1 MPRFVAQVP
10 VRWTDQDAYRHVNNA
25 KAVTL
30 LEEARVA
37 MIFDAAAA
45 EGVAGFAAGLLVVG
59 LHVDYR
65 RQIPYRSD
73 GVRVTM
79 AIEEVRAASF
89 RITYEMH
96 DGPERGRRRRRAGV
110 DPDGDLRPRRRTA
123 APADRRGAG
132 LPRPLDRRMSALHIT
147 DPDDRGDLGTFVGR
161 VVRLDQTAAVR
172 LLGSASGRVTAWAST
187 PFDVL
192 ATRSVPGTLE
202 PADVTT
208 FAATLLSALSVDRAD
223 TVDPGSGG
231 LWQGLLPPAD
241 GWAVVDTVPAAE
253 LEGLT
258 ERGLVLARE
267 HAGPLGPPASL
278 LDQTVLT
285 VTGAAG
291 PPVRIPMRCLFALS
305 GMGFVGAGDAGETV
319 RVSATSSWL
328 RLDARYGAVVR
339 RRITALPLLT

>member
-1 MPRFVAQVP
+1 
-10 VRWTDQDAYRHVNNA
+10 
-25 KAVTL
+25 
-30 LEEARVA
+30 
-37 MIFDAAAA
+37 
-45 EGVAGFAAGLLVVG
+45 
-59 LHVDYR
+59 
-65 RQIPYRSD
+65 
-73 GVRVTM
+73 
-79 AIEEVRAASF
+79 
-89 RITYEMH
+89 
-96 DGPERGRRRRRAGV
+96 
-110 DPDGDLRPRRRTA
+110 
-123 APADRRGAG
+123 
-132 LPRPLDRRMSALHIT
+132 MSALHIP

-208 FAATLLSALSVDRAD
+208 FAAALLSALSVDRAD

-231 LWQGLLPPAD
+231 LWQGLLPPDD

-258 ERGLVLARE
+258 ERGLALARE

>member
-1 MPRFVAQVP
+1 
-10 VRWTDQDAYRHVNNA
+10 
-25 KAVTL
+25 
-30 LEEARVA
+30 
-37 MIFDAAAA
+37 
-45 EGVAGFAAGLLVVG
+45 
-59 LHVDYR
+59 
-65 RQIPYRSD
+65 
-73 GVRVTM
+73 
-79 AIEEVRAASF
+79 
-89 RITYEMH
+89 
-96 DGPERGRRRRRAGV
+96 
-110 DPDGDLRPRRRTA
+110 
-123 APADRRGAG
+123 
-132 LPRPLDRRMSALHIT
+132 MSALHIT
-147 DPDDRGDLGTFVGR
+147 DPDDRRDLGTFVGR

-172 LLGSASGRVTAWAST
+172 LIGSASGRVTAWAST

-208 FAATLLSALSVDRAD
+208 FAAALLSALSVDRAD

-231 LWQGLLPPAD
+231 LWQGPLPPAD

-258 ERGLVLARE
+258 ERGLALARE
-267 HAGPLGPPASL
+267 NAGPLGPPASL

-291 PPVRIPMRCLFALS
+291 SPVRIPMRCLFALS

-339 RRITALPLLT
+339 RRITTLPLLT

>member
-1 MPRFVAQVP
+1 
-10 VRWTDQDAYRHVNNA
+10 
-25 KAVTL
+25 
-30 LEEARVA
+30 
-37 MIFDAAAA
+37 
-45 EGVAGFAAGLLVVG
+45 
-59 LHVDYR
+59 
-65 RQIPYRSD
+65 
-73 GVRVTM
+73 
-79 AIEEVRAASF
+79 
-89 RITYEMH
+89 
-96 DGPERGRRRRRAGV
+96 
-110 DPDGDLRPRRRTA
+110 
-123 APADRRGAG
+123 
-132 LPRPLDRRMSALHIT
+132 MSALHIT

-208 FAATLLSALSVDRAD
+208 FAAALLSALSVDRAD

-258 ERGLVLARE
+258 ERGLALARE

-319 RVSATSSWL
+319 RVSATASGL
-328 RLDARYGAVVR
+328 RLDARYGAIVR